1 VVLLVAV
8 LAGLIAGLLR
18 AWITNRQFAL
28 PELQAVWLVPLA
40 FIPQWLVFSW
50 PPVRDLMDETKA
62 PIVLVGS
69 LLLLLIFAWANRQH
83 RAFWLLGLGLFL
95 NLLVIVLNGGLMP
108 VSPEMVRVLLPNA
121 QSPED
126 WQPGHWLRGSKDI
139 VLPEAETR
147 LVWLSDRLLL
157 PDLGPLERALS
168 LGDVLIS
175 VGVFWLLWQA
185 GGPPAKTTASQHLF
199 LSKSSISSKEDV

>member
-1 VVLLVAV
+1 VVLLFAV

-18 AWITNRQFAL
+18 AWIANRQFAL
-28 PELQAVWLVPLA
+28 PALQAVWLVPLA
-40 FIPQWLVFSW
+40 YIPQWLVFSW
-50 PPVRDLMDETKA
+50 SPMRDLMNETIVA
-62 PIVLVGS
+62 IVLVGS

-83 RAFWLLGLGLFL
+83 YAFWILGFGLFL
-95 NLLVIVLNGGLMP
+95 NLSVIVSNGGLMP

-175 VGVFWLLWQA
+175 IGAFWLLWQ
-185 GGPPAKTTASQHLF
+185 GGGSPAKTMASQHLF
-199 LSKSSISSKEDV
+199 LFKSSISSKEDV